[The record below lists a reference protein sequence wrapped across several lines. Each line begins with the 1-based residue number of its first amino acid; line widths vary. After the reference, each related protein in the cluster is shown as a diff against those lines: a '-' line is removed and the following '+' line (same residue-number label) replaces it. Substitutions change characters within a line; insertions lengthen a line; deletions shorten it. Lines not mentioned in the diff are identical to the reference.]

1 MNDNS
6 IDLSEIDENEILNIP
21 LKNEDYDFKNRLKEN
36 GFDFISNNTEYTSAF
51 PSVTL
56 NTIGHISSAS
66 YQNKKKRTENQI
78 RIDNMIHKIYIHY
91 NNFLITISKEYFK
104 QQKIKGKL
112 YYISGK
118 INKKKD
124 LKSLNEIINFSL
136 RQFLQQECNGHCSNS
151 NSNKNLI
158 DEIKDERF
166 NMFLDM
172 KYQDIY
178 NEYYVKNRR
187 TKLEE
192 KFGFKTKSKMNICF
206 LNQIKKNNKIKK
218 EYYQKIK
225 DLSNNFISYIK
236 QTKWKKKLDN

>member
-1 MNDNS
+1 
-6 IDLSEIDENEILNIP
+6 
-21 LKNEDYDFKNRLKEN
+21 
-36 GFDFISNNTEYTSAF
+36 
-51 PSVTL
+51 
-56 NTIGHISSAS
+56 
-66 YQNKKKRTENQI
+66 
-78 RIDNMIHKIYIHY
+78 MIHKIYIHY
-91 NNFLITISKEYFK
+91 NNFLIKISKEYFK

-124 LKSLNEIINFSL
+124 LKSLNEIINLSL

-206 LNQIKKNNKIKK
+206 LNQIKKNNKLQ
-218 EYYQKIK
+218 YYQKIK
-225 DLSNNFISYIK
+225 YLSKNFIPYIK